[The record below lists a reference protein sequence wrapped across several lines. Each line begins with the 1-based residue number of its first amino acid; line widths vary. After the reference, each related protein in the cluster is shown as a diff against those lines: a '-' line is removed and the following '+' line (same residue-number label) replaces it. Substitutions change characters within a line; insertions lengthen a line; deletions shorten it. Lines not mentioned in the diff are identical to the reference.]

1 MSKYVILSNDHEN
14 ILKIQ
19 AMAEDFQDLNFVAY
33 EAVYEDSLNAIL
45 KYQPELVFLEI
56 GADDLSGL
64 SLSLINELHR
74 YVKVIPK
81 IVVTAKNTDFA
92 YEAIKHEVFDYL
104 VFPFDANEFR
114 KTILKFRKFN
124 EKNKELRKAEKQK
137 IISLLPDDLTICIKS
152 YGDYKY
158 IYAHDILYLQADSN
172 STDIHLSNGEM
183 ITAFKTLKHF
193 EKVLPV
199 QFYRIHHSYIVNKS
213 FISRI
218 HTGSAV
224 CFLKNTKA
232 KIPFSKTYKSKID
245 QIIMSIS
252 GSDYLEI

>member
-19 AMAEDFQDLNFVAY
+19 AMSEDFQDLDFVAY
-33 EAVYEDSLNAIL
+33 ETVYEDALNAIL
-45 KYQPELVFLEI
+45 NYQPELVFLEI
-56 GADDLSGL
+56 GDEEASTLTL
-64 SLSLINELHR
+64 SLLDELHR
-74 YVKVIPK
+74 YLKVIPK
-81 IVVTAKNTDFA
+81 IVVTAKNTNFA
-92 YEAIKHEVFDYL
+92 YEALKHEVFDYL
-104 VFPFDANEFR
+104 VFPFDTNEFR
-114 KTILKFRKFN
+114 KTILKFRRAN
-124 EKNKELRKAEKQK
+124 TALKELQKAEKK
-137 IISLLPDDLTICIKS
+137 NNDLFPEDLTICIKS

-183 ITAFKTLKHF
+183 ITAYKTLKHF

-199 QFYRIHHSYIVNKS
+199 QFYRIHNSYIVNKS

-218 HTGSAV
+218 HTGTSV

-232 KIPFSKTYKSKID
+232 KIPFSKTYKAKID
-245 QIIMSIS
+245 QIIMTIS
-252 GSDYLEI
+252 DSDYLEI